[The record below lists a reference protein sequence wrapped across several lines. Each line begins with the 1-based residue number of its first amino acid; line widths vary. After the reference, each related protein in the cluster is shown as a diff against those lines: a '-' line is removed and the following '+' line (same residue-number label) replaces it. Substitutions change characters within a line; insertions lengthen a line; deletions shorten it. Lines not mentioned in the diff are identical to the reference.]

1 MRLAMRL
8 GLPYKRRR
16 TLWTPAELAS
26 LGAYW
31 WDAAKGVTLRESGGT
46 DYVTTWADRLQGGV
60 ELAQSTTS
68 DQPTYETVGGLP
80 AICTPGNTTQS
91 LHGLFGETLTEFTIL
106 AAYASADQYSAAA
119 RSYLWD
125 GQNASK
131 RAPLFMR
138 YSAWE
143 SFFDDGGGNANRQ
156 YTGIAVSPPLLSGGT
171 LVNRVYGSSA
181 TPILHVNGGVGVAT
195 ADTPTAGEMIL
206 DGITIGPGYESGK
219 VSSNSTQQQIREI
232 VIVPGDVGVDTINQ
246 WLAYCQRRYGLA
258 YTEAS

>member
-16 TLWTPAELAS
+16 TLWTPAKLAS

-91 LHGLFGETLTEFTIL
+91 LHGLFGETLTELTVL
-106 AAYASADQYSAAA
+106 AAYSSLEDTSSGTRGYV
-119 RSYLWD
+119 WD

-131 RAPLFMR
+131 RVPIFGRFAVAFST
-138 YSAWE
+138 Y
-143 SFFDDGGGNANRQ
+143 FNDGGGLADRI
-156 YTGIAVSPPLLSGGT
+156 YVGTDATALESGGT
-171 LVNRVYGSSA
+171 LVHRVYGSSA
-181 TPILHVNGGVGVAT
+181 APILHVNGGAGVAT
-195 ADTPTAGEMIL
+195 ADTPTTGQMTL
-206 DGITIGPGYESGK
+206 DGITLFNAYESGK
-219 VSSNSTQQQIREI
+219 ASSAATLQKIREI
-232 VIVPGDVGVDTINQ
+232 VVVPGDVGVDTINQ